1 MVDARTNRG
10 QEDLMGEHSI
20 IPERRIVV
28 LGVGNLLWADEGFG
42 VRCVE
47 ALGDG
52 WDFSPPIEVLD
63 GGTLGLALVPLLLDA
78 THVLLFDA
86 VDHRGEPGS
95 LLVARDAEVPRFMT
109 SSKMSLHQAGMNDIL
124 ASLEL
129 LGHKPASFTVIGIKP
144 VELADYGGS
153 LTEAVQQ
160 QVPVALQLGIEELA
174 GWGVEARERADGTSR
189 ETVIAALARERYESG
204 RPSAELACRVG
215 DERFLA
221 RRAVHVANEAADK
234 GAHDE

>member
-1 MVDARTNRG
+1 MNDGLTTA
-10 QEDLMGEHSI
+10 Q
-20 IPERRIVV
+20 RRIVV

-47 ALGDG
+47 TLDNG
-52 WDFSPPIEVLD
+52 WNLPPEVDVMD

-78 THVLLFDA
+78 THILLFDA

-95 LLVARDAEVPRFMT
+95 LVVARDEEVPRFM
-109 SSKMSLHQAGMNDIL
+109 SGSKMSLHQAGMNDIL

-129 LGHKPASFTVIGIKP
+129 LGHRPEHFTVIGIKP

-153 LTEAVQQ
+153 LTEPVQQ
-160 QVPVALQLGIEELA
+160 QLPAAIDLGLQELA
-174 GWGVEARERADGTSR
+174 RWGIRGQARKESTSR
-189 ETVIAALARERYESG
+189 ETIIAAIARERYESE
-204 RPSAELACRVG
+204 RPDEEVACRTG

-221 RRAVHVANEAADK
+221 MRSARKK
-234 GAHDE
+234 GDG

>member
-1 MVDARTNRG
+1 MNDESLV
-10 QEDLMGEHSI
+10 QQ
-20 IPERRIVV
+20 RRIVV

-42 VRCVE
+42 VRCAE

-52 WDFSPPIEVLD
+52 WDFTPPIEVLD

-86 VDHRGEPGS
+86 VDHRGAPGS
-95 LLVARDAEVPRFMT
+95 LLVARDSEVPRFMT
-109 SSKMSLHQAGMNDIL
+109 GSKMSLHQAGMNDIL

-129 LGHKPASFTVIGIKP
+129 LGHQPVHFTVIGIKP

-160 QVPVALQLGIEELA
+160 QVPVALQLAIDELA
-174 GWGVEARERADGTSR
+174 SWGVEARKRVDGTSR
-189 ETVIAALARERYESG
+189 ETVIAAIARERYESG

-221 RRAVHVANEAADK
+221 RRAAHVANAAADERTS
-234 GAHDE
+234 GE

>member
-1 MVDARTNRG
+1 MD
-10 QEDLMGEHSI
+10 EDSLL
-20 IPERRIVV
+20 PQRRIVV

-52 WDFSPPIEVLD
+52 WDFPPEVEILD

-86 VDHRGEPGS
+86 VDHRGAPGT

-109 SSKMSLHQAGMNDIL
+109 GSKLSLHQVGMNDVL

-129 LGHKPASFTVIGIKP
+129 LGHRPESFTVIGIKP

-153 LTEAVQQ
+153 LTGAVQQ
-160 QVPVALQLGIEELA
+160 QLPAALELGLAELA
-174 GWGVEARERADGTSR
+174 SWGVPGRKRSGGASR
-189 ETVIAALARERYESG
+189 ETVIAAIARERYESG
-204 RPSAELACRVG
+204 RPSAEVACRVG

-221 RRAVHVANEAADK
+221 MRAARSAGADSNDE
-234 GAHDE
+234 GAS

>member
-1 MVDARTNRG
+1 
-10 QEDLMGEHSI
+10 MGEDSI
-20 IPERRIVV
+20 IPGRRIVV

-52 WDFSPPIEVLD
+52 WDFTPPIEVLD

-86 VDHRGEPGS
+86 VDHRGPPGS
-95 LLVARDAEVPRFMT
+95 LLVARDGDVPRFMT

-129 LGHKPASFTVIGIKP
+129 LGHKPVNFTVIGIKP

-174 GWGVEARERADGTSR
+174 GWGVEARERADGTPR

-221 RRAVHVANEAADK
+221 RRAAHAANEAADK
-234 GAHDE
+234 GTHDE

>member
-1 MVDARTNRG
+1 MTD
-10 QEDLMGEHSI
+10 Q
-20 IPERRIVV
+20 PETARRIVA

-47 ALGDG
+47 ALGNG
-52 WDFSPPIEVLD
+52 WDFAPEIEVLD

-86 VDHRGEPGS
+86 VAHRGEPGA
-95 LLVARDAEVPRFMT
+95 LIVARDAEIPT
-109 SSKMSLHQAGMNDIL
+109 LLTTSKMSLHQVGVSDIL

-129 LGHKPASFTVIGIKP
+129 LNHKPAHFTVVGVKP

-153 LTEAVQQ
+153 LTPAVQA
-160 QVPVALQLGIEELA
+160 QVEPALALGLEELA
-174 GWGVEARERADGTSR
+174 RWGVAATRRTSGESR
-189 ETVIAALARERYESG
+189 DVMIAALARSRYEDE
-204 RPSAELACRVG
+204 RPSADVACRVG

-221 RRAVHVANEAADK
+221 IRAAAEARS
-234 GAHDE
+234 DEGKAR

>member
-1 MVDARTNRG
+1 MDEDALLP
-10 QEDLMGEHSI
+10 Q
-20 IPERRIVV
+20 RRIVV

-52 WDFSPPIEVLD
+52 WDFPSGVEILD

-86 VDHRGEPGS
+86 VDHRGAPGT
-95 LLVARDAEVPRFMT
+95 LLVARDDEVPRFMAG
-109 SSKMSLHQAGMNDIL
+109 SKMSLHQVGMNDIL

-129 LGHKPASFTVIGIKP
+129 LGHRPERFTVVGIKP

-160 QVPVALQLGIEELA
+160 QLPAALDLGLEELA
-174 GWGVEARERADGTSR
+174 RWGVPGQRRSGGTSR
-189 ETVIAALARERYESG
+189 ETVIAAIARERYESG
-204 RPSAELACRVG
+204 RPSAEVACRVG

-221 RRAVHVANEAADK
+221 MRAARSAGADSNDE
-234 GAHDE
+234 GAS

>member
-1 MVDARTNRG
+1 MDNNSVTT
-10 QEDLMGEHSI
+10 Q
-20 IPERRIVV
+20 RRIVV

-52 WDFSPPIEVLD
+52 WDFPPDVDIMD

-95 LLVARDAEVPRFMT
+95 LLVARDDEVPRFM
-109 SSKMSLHQAGMNDIL
+109 SGSKMSLHQAGMNDIL
-124 ASLEL
+124 ASLDL
-129 LGHKPASFTVIGIKP
+129 LGHRPEHFTVIGIKP

-153 LTEAVQQ
+153 LTGPVQA
-160 QVPVALQLGIEELA
+160 QVPVALELGLEELA
-174 GWGVEARERADGTSR
+174 RWGSVAKRRTEPASR
-189 ETVIAALARERYESG
+189 ETVIAAIARERYESE

-221 RRAVHVANEAADK
+221 MRAARKSDPGTDSEDS
-234 GAHDE
+234 

>member
-1 MVDARTNRG
+1 MS
-10 QEDLMGEHSI
+10 EDSN

-42 VRCVE
+42 VRCAE
-47 ALGDG
+47 ALGNG
-52 WDFSPPIEVLD
+52 WDFTPQIEVLD

-124 ASLEL
+124 ASLDL
-129 LGHKPASFTVIGIKP
+129 LGHQPVCFTVIGIKP

-160 QVPVALQLGIEELA
+160 QIPVALQLGIEELA
-174 GWGVEARERADGTSR
+174 GWGVEAHTRVDGTPR
-189 ETVIAALARERYESG
+189 ETVIAAIARERYESG

-221 RRAVHVANEAADK
+221 RRAAHVANAAADERTS
-234 GAHDE
+234 GE

>member
-1 MVDARTNRG
+1 
-10 QEDLMGEHSI
+10 MGEQAIS
-20 IPERRIVV
+20 PGQRIVV
-28 LGVGNLLWADEGFG
+28 LGVGNVLWADEGFG

-47 ALGDG
+47 ALGNG
-52 WDFSPPIEVLD
+52 WDFSPPIEILD

-86 VDHRGEPGS
+86 VDHRGPPGS

-129 LGHKPASFTVIGIKP
+129 LGHTPVNFTVIGIKP

-153 LTEAVQQ
+153 LTEAVQRQ
-160 QVPVALQLGIEELA
+160 LPVALQLGIEELA
-174 GWGVEARERADGTSR
+174 SWGVEARERADGTSR

-221 RRAVHVANEAADK
+221 RRAVHVASEAADK
-234 GAHDE
+234 GTHDE

>member
-1 MVDARTNRG
+1 MNDESLVP
-10 QEDLMGEHSI
+10 Q
-20 IPERRIVV
+20 RRIVV

-42 VRCVE
+42 VRCAE

-52 WDFSPPIEVLD
+52 WDFTPPIEVLD

-86 VDHRGEPGS
+86 VDHRGAPGS

-129 LGHKPASFTVIGIKP
+129 LGHKPVNFTVIGIKP

-160 QVPVALQLGIEELA
+160 QLPVALQLGIEELA

>member
-1 MVDARTNRG
+1 MS
-10 QEDLMGEHSI
+10 EDSI
-20 IPERRIVV
+20 ISERRIVV

-42 VRCVE
+42 VRCAE
-47 ALGDG
+47 ALGNG
-52 WDFSPPIEVLD
+52 WDFTPQIEVLD

-86 VDHRGEPGS
+86 VDHRGAPGS

-124 ASLEL
+124 ASLDL
-129 LGHKPASFTVIGIKP
+129 LGHQPVCFTVIGVKP

-153 LTEAVQQ
+153 LTEAVQK

-174 GWGVEARERADGTSR
+174 RWGVAATQRAGGTSR
-189 ETVIAALARERYESG
+189 ETVIAAIARERYESG
-204 RPSAELACRVG
+204 RPSADVACRVG

-221 RRAVHVANEAADK
+221 RRAALAASGTDK
-234 GAHDE
+234 GSADE

>member
-1 MVDARTNRG
+1 
-10 QEDLMGEHSI
+10 MGEEAIS
-20 IPERRIVV
+20 PGQRIVV
-28 LGVGNLLWADEGFG
+28 LGVGNVLWADEGFG

-47 ALGDG
+47 ALGNG
-52 WDFSPPIEVLD
+52 WDFSPPIEILD

-129 LGHKPASFTVIGIKP
+129 LGHKPVNFTVIGMKP

-160 QVPVALQLGIEELA
+160 QLPVALQLGIEELA

>member
-1 MVDARTNRG
+1 MN
-10 QEDLMGEHSI
+10 EDSLA
-20 IPERRIVV
+20 PQRRIVV

-52 WDFSPPIEVLD
+52 WDFPPEVEIMD

-86 VDHRGEPGS
+86 VDHRGPPGS

-109 SSKMSLHQAGMNDIL
+109 GSKMSLHQAGMNDIL
-124 ASLEL
+124 ASLDL
-129 LGHKPASFTVIGIKP
+129 LGHRPERFTVIGIKP

-153 LTEAVQQ
+153 LTDRVQQ
-160 QVPVALQLGIEELA
+160 QVPVALELGLAELA
-174 GWGVEARERADGTSR
+174 QWGVPGTKRTGGATR
-189 ETVIAALARERYESG
+189 ETVIAAIARERYESE
-204 RPSAELACRVG
+204 RPSADVACRVG

-221 RRAVHVANEAADK
+221 MR
-234 GAHDE
+234 GAHAAGQDTDEGDPS

>member
-1 MVDARTNRG
+1 MN
-10 QEDLMGEHSI
+10 EDSI
-20 IPERRIVV
+20 TPSRRIVV
-28 LGVGNLLWADEGFG
+28 LGVGNILWADEGFG

-52 WDFSPPIEVLD
+52 WDFPPDVEIMD

-86 VDHRGEPGS
+86 VDHRGPPGS

-109 SSKMSLHQAGMNDIL
+109 GSKMSLHQAGMNDIL

-129 LGHKPASFTVIGIKP
+129 LNHRPEKFTVIGIKP

-153 LTEAVQQ
+153 LTEPVQA
-160 QVPVALQLGIEELA
+160 QVPFALELGLDELA
-174 GWGVEARERADGTSR
+174 RWGVPGEKRTVPASR
-189 ETVIAALARERYESG
+189 ETVISALARERYETE
-204 RPSAELACRVG
+204 RPSVEVARRDG

-221 RRAVHVANEAADK
+221 IRAAARAANAAGN
-234 GAHDE
+234 GAAEGATDE

>member
-1 MVDARTNRG
+1 MNPD
-10 QEDLMGEHSI
+10 SI
-20 IPERRIVV
+20 ATRRIVV
-28 LGVGNLLWADEGFG
+28 LGVGNILWADEGFG

-52 WDFSPPIEVLD
+52 WDFPSDVEVLD

-86 VDHRGEPGS
+86 VAHRGEPGS
-95 LLVARDAEVPRFMT
+95 LIVARDDEIPRIMGAG
-109 SSKMSLHQAGMNDIL
+109 KMSLHQVGMNDIL

-129 LGHKPASFTVIGIKP
+129 LNHKPEYFTVVGIKP

-153 LTEAVQQ
+153 LTPAVQAK
-160 QVPVALQLGIEELA
+160 VPVALELGLEELA
-174 GWGVEARERADGTSR
+174 RWGVVATKRNEPGQRA
-189 ETVIAALARERYESG
+189 TVIAALARARYENE
-204 RPSAELACRVG
+204 RPSADVACRTG

-221 RRAVHVANEAADK
+221 IRAASENKQNDDQ
-234 GAHDE
+234 GGSR

>member
-1 MVDARTNRG
+1 MSMNEELTAN
-10 QEDLMGEHSI
+10 
-20 IPERRIVV
+20 PRRIVV
-28 LGVGNLLWADEGFG
+28 LGVGNILWADEGFG
-42 VRCVE
+42 VRCAE

-52 WDFSPPIEVLD
+52 WDFPAEVEIMD

-86 VDHRGEPGS
+86 VDHKGAPGT

-109 SSKMSLHQAGMNDIL
+109 GSKMSLHQAGMNDIL

-129 LGHKPASFTVIGIKP
+129 LNHRPEKFTVIGIKP

-153 LTEAVQQ
+153 LTEPVQA
-160 QVPVALQLGIEELA
+160 QVPAALELGIAELA
-174 GWGVEARERADGTSR
+174 GWGVPGVKRSVPTSR
-189 ETVIAALARERYESG
+189 ETVISALARERYETG
-204 RPSAELACRVG
+204 RPSAEVARRDG

-221 RRAVHVANEAADK
+221 IRAASRAADNL
-234 GAHDE
+234 ADEGTTHEQ